1 MFLLKDW
8 TIVVDNNLWDNP
20 NASKKN
26 SISIWHHCVVG
37 LNFVNSRVL
46 AKKKKL

>member
-8 TIVVDNNLWDNP
+8 TIVVDNNLWNNP

-26 SISIWHHCVVG
+26 SISIDYHCVIG
-37 LNFVNSRVL
+37 LNFIISGVL
-46 AKKKKL
+46 VKKKKL